1 MPATKQQ
8 CWSAPRMVHEGDACA
23 PNPFGLYPVHGN
35 VFEWTEDGFNK
46 RCNEDTPVDGSPWLE
61 GDCRKRMLRGG
72 AWDWSANM
80 VRAGYR
86 ENAII
91 DGGGHSFRVVRTLNV
106 PVQ

>member
-1 MPATKQQ
+1 
-8 CWSAPRMVHEGDACA
+8 MVHEGDACA
-23 PNPFGLYPVHGN
+23 PNPFGLYPMHGN
-35 VFEWTEDGFNK
+35 VFEWTEHGFKK
-46 RCNEDTPVDGSPWLE
+46 RYNEDTPVDGSPWLE